1 MLGITKKSLYLLIK
15 QQQNDKMKTTSIIIE
30 KVTASDRCIIMF
42 IKNGQIQGLNFY
54 QGLDEN
60 FPTDFYCI
68 DPQVTEFVQKEWQ
81 KSVWADHYEDMNF
94 VHPSPDYWEI
104 LDCIDNILC
113 KYVQKSFRKD
123 EIVFEIEGLMKK
135 VTELKKEL
143 TLLNFGI

>member
-54 QGLDEN
+54 QGIGED
-60 FPTDFYCI
+60 FPKEFYCI

-81 KSVWADHYEDMNF
+81 KSVLADHYENMNF
-94 VHPSPDYWEI
+94 VHPSPDYWSI
-104 LDCIDNILC
+104 IDTIDDILC

-135 VTELKKEL
+135 VTELKKDL